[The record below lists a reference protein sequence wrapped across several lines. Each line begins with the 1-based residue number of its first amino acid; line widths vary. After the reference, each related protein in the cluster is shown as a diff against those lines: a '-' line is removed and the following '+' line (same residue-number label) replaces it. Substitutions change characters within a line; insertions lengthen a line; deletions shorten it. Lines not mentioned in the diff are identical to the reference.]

1 MGSNWSKGF
10 TKETHPSVRK
20 ISETMKRKRL
30 DNFAKWRKEMK
41 ASGRTR
47 SSYPALL
54 KDGDLAEFIG
64 VVLGDG
70 HLSKFPRTEELTVF
84 SNLNN
89 KGFIRRYS
97 HLMEEL
103 FDKNPYVAK
112 TSWSNCVRMRIYQK
126 KIKKRLG
133 VPYSPRGKKNIGIPS
148 WILDKKNILGLTHFF
163 LFCHSRPRS
172 GRGQATAGIQYLAV
186 F

>member
-41 ASGRTR
+41 ASGRIR

-54 KDGDLAEFIG
+54 KDGGLAEFIG

-126 KIKKRLG
+126 KLRNGLAFRIVREVRKISGFPVGFWIKRI
-133 VPYSPRGKKNIGIPS
+133 Y
-148 WILDKKNILGLTHFF
+148 
-163 LFCHSRPRS
+163 
-172 GRGQATAGIQYLAV
+172 
-186 F
+186 